1 MHKISRTVS
10 PFRNSEIEDRY
21 VIVGLGELL
30 WDLLPSGSQLG
41 GAPANFAYFASL
53 LGEEGIVASRVGR
66 DELGNEALSRIAG
79 KGLSTAAIQRD
90 DVYPTGTVG
99 VTIGAD
105 GQPDFT
111 INGGVAWEHMA
122 WTPDWSALAARA
134 DAVCFG
140 TVSRHESSSTQAVTA
155 FLEALR
161 PSALRLYDVNLRQD
175 RYSPALLNDS
185 FHLARVVKLNDEELR
200 TVCPLLHLGDDSL
213 ESMARRLLKA
223 YELELVCVTRG
234 AEGSLL
240 VTSSETV
247 SHPGVPVDVVDTIG
261 AGDAFTAV
269 LAIGYLRG
277 VPLERV
283 SEAANRLGAWVASR
297 TGAMPEADEAV
308 CSAVRNILRGNTV

>member
-1 MHKISRTVS
+1 M
-10 PFRNSEIEDRY
+10 
-21 VIVGLGELL
+21 L

-41 GAPANFAYFASL
+41 GAPANFAYFTSL

-66 DELGNEALSRIAG
+66 DELGNEAVNRMAG

-90 DVYPTGTVG
+90 DAHPTGTVG

-122 WTPDWSALAARA
+122 WTPEWLALAARA

-140 TVSRHESSSTQAVTA
+140 TVSRHESESAAAVTA

-161 PSALRLYDVNLRQD
+161 PSALRLFDVNLRQD
-175 RYSPALLNDS
+175 RYVPSLLHDS
-185 FHLARVVKLNDEELR
+185 FQRAHAAKLNDEELH
-200 TVCPLLHLGDDSL
+200 TVCPLLGLGNEDP
-213 ESMARRLLKA
+213 ESMARRLLKT

-240 VTSSETV
+240 VASSETV
-247 SHPGVPVDVVDTIG
+247 AHPGVPVDVVDTIG

-269 LAIGYLRG
+269 LASGYLRG

-297 TGAMPEADEAV
+297 TGAMPETDEVV
-308 CSAVRNILRGNTV
+308 CSAVRNMLRGDTVLGDTVSGDSVSGDTV